1 MMGAST
7 FFRDHPVSAIWVG
20 MLTYSTGPVMVAAS
34 DVSGPEFSRMRL
46 LIGIPVLLVPA
57 AITRFRSG
65 RRVPLRAHLWTA
77 AAGVMFALHQLTF
90 MTAVKRTSVADV
102 VLMNTLAPIIVM
114 LIAVPL
120 FGERPDRRVRGWT
133 ALAILGGV
141 IIGLG
146 GATTPGGDP
155 LGVVLAAANVAF
167 FAGFFLFSKVVRPDT
182 DVWPFLFE
190 ALLVSAI
197 VVAGSFI
204 VIGQGALPVASDRD
218 WALAVMMAI
227 GPGAIGHFFMTW
239 PLEWVRASVPPTI
252 RLLQPL
258 SAGGLAWLLLGQQI
272 TGYQLA
278 GGAVAMAGVLGVL
291 GVLPRSLRVGP
302 PTGRAEATTGPEVR
316 NEERD

>member
-1 MMGAST
+1 MGAPS
-7 FFRDHPVSAIWVG
+7 FFRDHPVTAIWIG

-34 DVSGPEFSRMRL
+34 GVSGPEFSRMRL
-46 LIGIPVLLVPA
+46 LVGIPVLLVPA
-57 AITRFRSG
+57 AITRIRSG
-65 RRVPLRAHLWTA
+65 RRVPFRAHLWTI
-77 AAGVMFALHQLTF
+77 AAGIMFALHQLTF

-114 LIAVPL
+114 LLAVPM

-141 IIGLG
+141 IIALG

-167 FAGFFLFSKVVRPDT
+167 FAGFFLFSKVVRPAT

-204 VIGQGALPVASDRD
+204 VLGQGLLPTANERD
-218 WALAVMMAI
+218 WALAVMMAV

-258 SAGGLAWLLLGQQI
+258 SAGGLAWLLLGQGVS
-272 TGYQLA
+272 GYQFA

-291 GVLPRSLRVGP
+291 GVIPRWLRVGP
-302 PTGRAEATTGPEVR
+302 RADDREPATRPVFGTS
-316 NEERD
+316 ERD